1 MEIKYKKC
9 TKCGEEKEVSE
20 FHKMKGCKYGVRNTC
35 KNCMKEYQKEYR
47 KENADR
53 LKECQK
59 EYQKEYQKE
68 NADRL
73 KEYRKENADRLKE
86 YRKEYRKENAD
97 RLKEYQKEYRKEYQK
112 EYQISLSDGYIITQ
126 LRNRNPNLT
135 TEQIR
140 ANPELIRLKRLAIQY
155 YREHLKEIKK

>member
-35 KNCMKEYQKEYR
+35 KNCMKEYQKEYQ

-53 LKECQK
+53 LKEC
-59 EYQKEYQKE
+59 
-68 NADRL
+68 
-73 KEYRKENADRLKE
+73 
-86 YRKEYRKENAD
+86 
-97 RLKEYQKEYRKEYQK
+97 QK

>member
-1 MEIKYKKC
+1 MKTKVC
-9 TKCGEEKEVSE
+9 SKCGEEKEVSE

-35 KNCMKEYQKEYR
+35 KNCMKEYRKEYQKEYR

-53 LKECQK
+53 I
-59 EYQKEYQKE
+59 
-68 NADRL
+68 
-73 KEYRKENADRLKE
+73 KEYRKENADRIKE
-86 YRKEYRKENAD
+86 S
-97 RLKEYQKEYRKEYQK
+97 QKEWQK
-112 EYQISLSDGYIITQ
+112 ECQISLSDGYIITQ

>member
-47 KENADR
+47 KENVDSM
-53 LKECQK
+53 K
-59 EYQKEYQKE
+59 EYQKEY
-68 NADRL
+68 
-73 KEYRKENADRLKE
+73 RKENVDSMKE

-97 RLKEYQKEYRKEYQK
+97 RLKEYQKECQK

-126 LRNRNPNLT
+126 LRNQNPNLT

>member
-20 FHKMKGCKYGVRNTC
+20 FHEMKGCKYGVRNTC
-35 KNCMKEYQKEYR
+35 KNCMKEYQKEY
-47 KENADR
+47 
-53 LKECQK
+53 Q
-59 EYQKEYQKE
+59 
-68 NADRL
+68 
-73 KEYRKENADRLKE
+73 
-86 YRKEYRKENAD
+86 KENAD

-126 LRNRNPNLT
+126 LRNQNPNLT

>member
-35 KNCMKEYQKEYR
+35 KNCMKEYQKEY
-47 KENADR
+47 
-53 LKECQK
+53 
-59 EYQKEYQKE
+59 QKE

-86 YRKEYRKENAD
+86 Y
-97 RLKEYQKEYRKEYQK
+97 QKECQK

-126 LRNRNPNLT
+126 LRNQNPNLT